1 CRDRA
6 PPARRIASNARS
18 YVCFGPIFPGAN
30 ARDRLGAWRDI
41 TSDQQ
46 GGRAQIAQAKLA
58 RNKRR
63 SERCSRCAARAAL
76 DLDSAANL
84 NPITSNHHLNP

>member
-1 CRDRA
+1 MDLLRVRDRA

-18 YVCFGPIFPGAN
+18 YVCFGPVIPGTN

-41 TSDQQ
+41 ASNKQ
-46 GGRAQIAQAKLA
+46 GGRVRLSQALLA
-58 RNKRR
+58 KNKRR

-76 DLDSAANL
+76 DLKPTE
-84 NPITSNHHLNP
+84 NPSP